1 MILGSGMNRIT
12 VRSGLLAWLLV
23 VLGSGCASNPE
34 LTRAKLPEF
43 TEGKSTL
50 VEVVQRLGQPT
61 FRFKDASGLLLLR
74 YFDSEH
80 EFTPE
85 GQLVGW
91 RAGNPGMLRVRVV
104 SFLFRSDLVL
114 LAQLNSY
121 NVLAVEGG
129 LDGVRAG
136 RALSPALTV
145 GWRLNETSEH
155 DLIAQ
160 LGDPT
165 VQMLTSQRDLVL
177 VWLHIEWP
185 TPRSTQRRTDA
196 LAVRLTEDGKLA
208 EYSLT
213 GAEKV
218 AGVFP

>member
-1 MILGSGMNRIT
+1 MNRIT
-12 VRSGLLAWLLV
+12 IRGGFLWWLV
-23 VLGSGCASNPE
+23 VMLGAGCASNPE

-61 FRFKDASGLLLLR
+61 FRFQDASGRLLLR

-80 EFTPE
+80 EMTPE
-85 GQLVGW
+85 GQLRGW

-104 SFLFRSDLVL
+104 SFLFGSDLVL

-121 NVLAVEGG
+121 NVLPVEGG

-136 RALSPALTV
+136 RALTPSLTV
-145 GWRLNETSEH
+145 GWRLNETSER
-155 DLIAQ
+155 DLVAQ